1 MDNKD
6 LNFKVELLIDEL
18 RRYKEDRVDQLNTN
32 KKMISL
38 YQNKLNLLE
47 KDIADKE
54 QYIKSQITNLL
65 DENLDKMK
73 ETKTEFN
80 YKTPSAKVFFKKQ
93 QNVMKLKPDYS
104 ENEIPSKFIKVER
117 SVNWAGFKALLKI
130 VGDNVVNTQNGEIV
144 ESVDIELKPE
154 SELNIKLL

>member
-1 MDNKD
+1 MDNED
-6 LNFKVELLIDEL
+6 LNFKIELLVDEL
-18 RRYKEDRVDQLNTN
+18 RKYKNDRESQLSTN

-47 KDIADKE
+47 KDIEDKE
-54 QYIKSQITNLL
+54 QYIKNQITNLL

-73 ETKTEFN
+73 ETKTEIS
-80 YKTPSAKVFFKKQ
+80 YKTPSSKVFFTKKK
-93 QNVMKLKPDYS
+93 NVMKLDENFN
-104 ENEIPSKFIKVER
+104 ENEIPTRFIKVER

-130 VGDNVVNTQNGEIV
+130 VGNDVINQQTGEIV
-144 ESVDIELKPE
+144 NCIKIEKKPE